1 MSYYDD
7 DPPRRRKSHR
17 NRDRD
22 RAAYEDEVYESRGSR
37 GAGAH
42 QNALVRRPRD
52 DDSDSIEEV
61 HRDFPPGGGAYNKSR
76 RHRRARSYDDD
87 YHYNE
92 PRRRRGGGRRRD
104 YSSSSS
110 SESPPRSRRKSL
122 GEQALAALG
131 VGGAAAAAS
140 RGKSRDRSRAGGRGR
155 RRDSYSSSSRSRSRS
170 ADQKEKIQQAVKA
183 ALTAGAVEAFR
194 SRKEP
199 GPWTGDK
206 GKRVLTAAIGAG
218 GVNSALTSNRDPDK
232 KDGRHGIQAVLGGLA
247 TNRLVNGGRDRSRSR
262 SRHGRSG
269 RDKKDSGGGLG
280 GLAAGG
286 IAAAAGKALLD
297 ARARSKS
304 RGRRDSDSDDS
315 RGPRNKKRS
324 SSVGAYLEKGL
335 GMGMAALGLK
345 DDKKSHDSRRSR
357 RYDDDDDDDYR
368 YSKRGPPPTQGRLR
382 GGGGDYGDG
391 LKGGSSSSEDDISSS
406 EEERTRKKM
415 GRKELITAGLAS
427 VATIHAANSVYTSI
441 EARSKRQKLVADG
454 EMSPEESRKLKNK
467 ARLQDAA
474 SIGIA
479 ALGIK
484 GAISEWKEMNEQRHE
499 CSEFD
504 KKRKERH
511 EKRLR
516 KQEERMRLATN
527 SHFTNSEP
535 DLGRQHYASAY
546 SPGYAP
552 GQLRYQDDNPYHS
565 GGPVQAPPM
574 AWVVS
579 AATPSCSNS
588 LSPTNA
594 VKPSVASG
602 YQVALVATGL
612 TKPRSIAF
620 DTVGNLLV
628 VESGTGISNLALQ
641 DDGGPCLGV
650 KGRKVVIQNSGLNH
664 GLALSQDGR
673 TLYASTP
680 EAAYSW
686 SYDPA
691 QSTVS
696 ETNRTLITNMN
707 TEDHTTRTL
716 MLSRKASDT
725 LVVSRG
731 STSNIDLET
740 VRISSGHSQLKAFD
754 IKDVGNTGYDF
765 NEDGILLGWGLRNSV
780 GVVEH
785 PDTGG
790 IYSVENSVDEI
801 MREGKNVHQDNPGEE
816 MNFHGYLNGTEYA
829 PQGSNYGY
837 PYCFSAWAPE
847 DLPQNENIKVGTQFA
862 MGDQNNTINDTFCA
876 GRTPPRLTF
885 QAHMAPLDIKFNNSA
900 AEAWVTFHGSWD
912 RTNPVGYKL
921 SVIPFANG
929 EPVAAPDNK
938 TAAIDVLVNTDN
950 SKCPRGCFRPVG
962 IAFDQHGR
970 LFISS
975 DSTGEIYVVVKDQ
988 TPQGTT
994 GSTSGSAATPAA
1006 STAADRGLITAYS
1019 ISILMALNIIAV
1031 SLIL

>member
-17 NRDRD
+17 HRDRD
-22 RAAYEDEVYESRGSR
+22 RAAYEDEVYEPRGSR
-37 GAGAH
+37 GAAAR
-42 QNALVRRPRD
+42 QDALVRRARD

-76 RHRRARSYDDD
+76 HQRRARSYDDD
-87 YHYNE
+87 YYNE

-122 GEQALAALG
+122 GEQALAAMG

-140 RGKSRDRSRAGGRGR
+140 RGKSRDRSRHGGRGR
-155 RRDSYSSSSRSRSRS
+155 RRESYSSSSRSRSRS

-199 GPWTGDK
+199 GPWTGEK

-247 TNRLVNGGRDRSRSR
+247 TNHLVNGGRDRDRSR

-269 RDKKDSGGGLG
+269 RGKQDGGGGGGGLG

-324 SSVGAYLEKGL
+324 SSMGAYLEKGL

-345 DDKKSHDSRRSR
+345 DDKKPHDSRRSR
-357 RYDDDDDDDYR
+357 RYDDDEDDYR
-368 YSKRGPPPTQGRLR
+368 YSRRGPPPTQGRLR

-391 LKGGSSSSEDDISSS
+391 LKGGSSSSDDDLSSS

-441 EARSKRQKLVADG
+441 EARCKRQKLVAEG

-467 ARLQDAA
+467 ARFQDAA

-479 ALGIK
+479 ALGIR
-484 GAISEWKEMNEQRHE
+484 GAISEWKEMNEQRLE
-499 CSEFD
+499 LSEFD
-504 KKRKERH
+504 KKRKE
-511 EKRLR
+511 LT
-516 KQEERMRLATN
+516 A
-527 SHFTNSEP
+527 
-535 DLGRQHYASAY
+535 
-546 SPGYAP
+546 
-552 GQLRYQDDNPYHS
+552 
-565 GGPVQAPPM
+565 
-574 AWVVS
+574 
-579 AATPSCSNS
+579 SCSNS
-588 LSPTNA
+588 LTPTNA

-612 TKPRSIAF
+612 TKPRSITF
-620 DTVGNLLV
+620 DTAGNLIV
-628 VESGTGISNLALQ
+628 VESGAGITNLALQ
-641 DDGGPCLGV
+641 DNGGTCFGV
-650 KGRKVVIQNSGLNH
+650 KSRKTVIQNSDLNH

-691 QSTVS
+691 QSIVS
-696 ETNRTLITNMN
+696 ETNRTLVTNMN

-716 MLSRKASDT
+716 MLSGKANGT

-754 IKDVGNTGYDF
+754 INNVGDTGYDF
-765 NEDGILLGWGLRNSV
+765 NEDGVLLGWGLRNSV

-801 MREGKNVHQDNPGEE
+801 MREGNDVHQDNPGEE
-816 MNFHGYLNGTEYA
+816 MNFHGYLNGTEYTL
-829 PQGSNYGY
+829 QGSNYGY

-912 RTNPVGYKL
+912 RSEPVGYKL

-938 TAAIDVLVNTDN
+938 TAATDVLVNVDN
-950 SKCPRGCFRPVG
+950 SQCPRGCFRPVG

-970 LFISS
+970 LFMSS

-988 TPQGTT
+988 TSQDTT

-1006 STAADRGLITAYS
+1006 SSAADSGRITAYS
-1019 ISILMALNIIAV
+1019 ISIFMVLNIIAV
-1031 SLIL
+1031 SLVL